1 MTRLRLRFWTR
12 VAWAAAKLADWA
24 LVHRAKA
31 CGCQN
36 CRRAYE
42 PVAVDAG
49 DMRDA
54 ILTALGY
61 AAEGR
66 RDRRPS

>member
-1 MTRLRLRFWTR
+1 MQRQG
-12 VAWAAAKLADWA
+12 AA
-24 LVHRAKA
+24 VSEIEVSAKA

-36 CRRAYE
+36 CRRAYD
-42 PVAVDAG
+42 PVAVDAVG
-49 DMRDA
+49 MRDA

-61 AAEGR
+61 STEGR

>member
-1 MTRLRLRFWTR
+1 MIRLRIRFWTR
-12 VAWAAAKLADWA
+12 LAWAAAKLADWA
-24 LVHRAKA
+24 LVRRAKA

-42 PVAVDAG
+42 L
-49 DMRDA
+49 
-54 ILTALGY
+54 LTALGY
-61 AAEGR
+61 ATDGR

>member
-1 MTRLRLRFWTR
+1 MTRLRLRSWTL
-12 VAWAAAKLADWA
+12 VAWAAAKLADWT
-24 LVHRAKA
+24 LVRRAKA
-31 CGCQN
+31 CGCWA

-42 PVAVDAG
+42 PVAVNTG

-61 AAEGR
+61 STEGR